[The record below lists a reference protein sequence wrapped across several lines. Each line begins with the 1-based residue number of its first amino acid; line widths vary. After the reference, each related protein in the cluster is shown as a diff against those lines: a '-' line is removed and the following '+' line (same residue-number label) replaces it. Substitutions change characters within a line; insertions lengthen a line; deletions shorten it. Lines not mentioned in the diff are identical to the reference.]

1 MCNALKSSF
10 GFSDAYLFFDS
21 CSLSPSYLLQ
31 LSALGIFSSV
41 LCCFRVLEN
50 SVTFKLLFLHL
61 FVYIPCTHAC
71 VYICVCVCV
80 CVCVIQTSSV
90 QKVI

>member
-71 VYICVCVCV
+71 VYIYMCVCVSV
-80 CVCVIQTSSV
+80 CVLSKPVVC
-90 QKVI
+90 KK